1 MIIFPVPMYGCVVTF
16 DDDSMRGQ
24 VDTPG
29 ERGGGDEALD
39 VLVGKQVLDECAV
52 HPVHARVVDGEP
64 IGQNVLQLQVLHL
77 LGLLLQDLQA
87 RRALDQTSDRLLL
100 QEHVTDGA
108 RRLARLLPAVHENQH
123 LVLARILQH
132 LCFY

>member
-1 MIIFPVPMYGCVVTF
+1 
-16 DDDSMRGQ
+16 MRGQ
-24 VDTPG
+24 VETPG
-29 ERGGGDEALD
+29 ECGGGDQALD
-39 VLVGKQVLDECAV
+39 MLFGKQVLDECAV

-64 IGQNVLQLQVLHL
+64 IGQNFLQLQVLHL

-87 RRALDQTSDRLLL
+87 GRALDQTSDRLLL

-108 RRLARLLPAVHENQH
+108 RRLATVHENQH

-132 LCFY
+132 LFFN